1 MTRAI
6 GIATLTI
13 LALLA
18 IGRAI
23 GLNVNV
29 TESAPEGIWIT
40 KPADSIKRGILVS
53 VCPPSEPVVTLLRD
67 RGHLRYGDCPDTE
80 VQPLLKAVAA
90 TSGDTVVLREG
101 FPAIVNGKVLPNTT
115 AQTRIPR
122 WPDGEYKVS
131 PNEIWIF
138 STYSEKSFDSRYFGP
153 VPVRNVRGQAEPL
166 LVDGPTANMT
176 RGIQ

>member
-6 GIATLTI
+6 GFATLTI

-23 GLNVNV
+23 GLNVNL

-40 KPADSIKRGILVS
+40 QPANSIARGILVA

-67 RGHLRYGDCPDTE
+67 RGHLRYGDCQDTE

-90 TSGDTVVLREG
+90 TSGDTVLLREG
-101 FPAIVNGKVLPNTT
+101 FPAIVNGKELPNTT
-115 AQTRIPR
+115 AQARIPR

-153 VPVRNVRGQAEPL
+153 VPINNVREKAAPVLVNGPAE
-166 LVDGPTANMT
+166 NMT

>member
-6 GIATLTI
+6 GFATLTI

-23 GLNVNV
+23 GLNVNL

-40 KPADSIKRGILVS
+40 KPADSIKRGMLVS
-53 VCPPSEPVVTLLRD
+53 VCPPSDAVVTHLRD
-67 RGHLRYGDCPDTE
+67 LGHLRYGDCPDTE
-80 VQPLLKAVAA
+80 AQPLLKAVAA

-101 FPAIVNGKVLPNTT
+101 FPAIVNGKELPNTT
-115 AQTRIPR
+115 AQSRIPR
-122 WPDGEYKVS
+122 WPDGEYEVS

-138 STYSEKSFDSRYFGP
+138 STYSDKSFDSRYFGP
-153 VPVRNVRGQAEPL
+153 VPIDNVRGKADPL
-166 LVDGPTANMT
+166 LVDGPAENMT
-176 RGIQ
+176 RGIK